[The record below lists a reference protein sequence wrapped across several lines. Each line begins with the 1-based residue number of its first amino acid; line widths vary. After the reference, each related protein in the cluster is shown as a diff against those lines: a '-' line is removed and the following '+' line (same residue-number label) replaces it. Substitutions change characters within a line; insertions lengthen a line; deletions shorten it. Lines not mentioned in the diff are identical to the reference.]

1 MILQWNEAFDGAQM
15 LWILVASI
23 LMVTLLLPAA
33 MGLFSSGCICFI
45 RRISVQQWISGAAL
59 HSMLWLLI
67 FHSLAFGPSMGTT
80 PKSETT
86 GPPRPMNEMMNDP
99 ANKTDN
105 RVLFGRGGLVGDLQF
120 SAFANLEAQGD
131 PESPIFASR
140 RPHHSISLS
149 AFVVLQLS
157 IYLCAVAA
165 VSGAVVASLPET
177 SAPQLLVLSLL
188 WGVLVYV
195 PVAHWVWGDG
205 WLAIRF
211 ALDSGGGLFVLLLAV
226 SVIVIRWNRSEGLSA
241 IDGTSKDNLEAA
253 GHGLWWLAFP
263 LLMCAINVPSPQ
275 LRSLILIN
283 AFAGATGGFFFFF
296 VMNQIVKPQ
305 EYDRSPLP
313 GLVAGLAA
321 AAPGAML
328 FEPMTSLLA
337 GVAGSVVGMGFWTM
351 VRRRKAAVG
360 LRTAV
365 LAAGA
370 SVTGLLAVGC
380 VAGSSNG
387 VLHWDRSH
395 IESLIHGQTRQM
407 MVQSLA
413 AAAVVGWVAV
423 LTLVLR
429 FCFLRQP
436 ANPQS

>member
-15 LWILVASI
+15 LWILIASI

-33 MGLFSSGCICFI
+33 MGLFSSGCISGLKK
-45 RRISVQQWISGAAL
+45 ISVQQWISGAAL

-80 PKSETT
+80 PKGETS
-86 GPPRPMNEMMNDP
+86 GPPKPMSEMMNDP

-105 RVLFGRGGLVGDLQF
+105 RVLFGRGGFVGDLQF

-165 VSGAVVASLPET
+165 LSAAVVASLPEIA
-177 SAPQLLVLSLL
+177 APQLLVVSLL

-226 SVIVIRWNRSEGLSA
+226 SAIVIRWNRSEGFATVDASA
-241 IDGTSKDNLEAA
+241 RDNLEAA
-253 GHGLWWLAFP
+253 SHGLWWLVFP

-275 LRSLILIN
+275 LRSLMLIN

-337 GVAGSVVGMGFWTM
+337 GVAGAVIGMGLWTV
-351 VRRRKAAVG
+351 VRRKPAATG

-370 SVTGLLAVGC
+370 SVAGLLAVGC

-387 VLHWDRSH
+387 ILHWDRSH
-395 IESLIHGQTRQM
+395 IESMIHGQNRLII
-407 MVQSLA
+407 VQSVT
-413 AAAVVGWVAV
+413 AAAVVAWVAV
-423 LTLVLR
+423 VTIILR
-429 FCFLRQP
+429 LCFLRRSAQ
-436 ANPQS
+436 